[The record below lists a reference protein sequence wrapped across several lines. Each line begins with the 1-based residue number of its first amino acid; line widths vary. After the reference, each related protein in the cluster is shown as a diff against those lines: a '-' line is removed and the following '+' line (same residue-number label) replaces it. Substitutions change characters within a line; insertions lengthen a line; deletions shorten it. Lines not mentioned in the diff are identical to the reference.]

1 VPWKL
6 LFLRKTGLKD
16 EDEEQI
22 TDDADDRDKAALGAP
37 IATDAPTNA
46 AIQAIEFSPPQE
58 SSDPEK
64 KKKKK
69 KTSKETETFA
79 FTHGKSVTL
88 TLMNSIQSK

>member
-1 VPWKL
+1 VAPSLTVVPWKL

-22 TDDADDRDKAALGAP
+22 TDEADDRDKAALGAP

-58 SSDPEK
+58 SSDPGGGK
-64 KKKKK
+64 KKKRVGREKP
-69 KTSKETETFA
+69 SRVDPGQA
-79 FTHGKSVTL
+79 
-88 TLMNSIQSK
+88 

>member
-1 VPWKL
+1 MPWKL

-22 TDDADDRDKAALGAP
+22 TDEADDRDKAALGAP

-58 SSDPEK
+58 SSDPGGEK
-64 KKKKK
+64 KKKRVGREKP
-69 KTSKETETFA
+69 SRVDPGQA
-79 FTHGKSVTL
+79 
-88 TLMNSIQSK
+88 